1 MGAAASS
8 PEGTSFGTFRRHL
21 RVTHLKSSPGSL
33 SSPTL
38 KVTQRLKFEPE
49 LMTPG
54 KNGARVLRGE
64 RLSRAKSW
72 VDEYRDWRLNPDLA
86 ISPSHTITS
95 PTSEET
101 DSISSS
107 PATDADA
114 SPAVSTPQHDAD
126 HLMSVESSPKRMPL
140 ETEDLQLKRLM
151 VRLDASSPSA
161 HASRRQ
167 LGATRPA
174 RRNAA
179 AQPSRLPLL
188 SALLWPLLFV
198 LLLLACQQSPTP
210 TPLREAE
217 RLPTRRL
224 APFRI
229 GRGWPRG
236 EARARRAAQPLTP

>member
-1 MGAAASS
+1 M
-8 PEGTSFGTFRRHL
+8 
-21 RVTHLKSSPGSL
+21 